1 MDIRDIARLSG
12 YGVGTVSRV
21 LNGHPNVSE
30 RARERVLAVVAEQG
44 YEPNGNARYLK
55 LQAKASIAVMVK
67 GASNLLFADLLERI
81 QARLEERGEECHA
94 VYLGEDEDEVR
105 EALSYSRTMHPKG
118 YLFLGGDPAC
128 FKRGFSGIRVP
139 SVLLTNSAAGFGFSN
154 LSSFSTD
161 DAAAAARVVDE
172 LVEAGHHRIGIIGG
186 NREIGQVSQIR
197 IQAAV
202 DRLAHHGISFDFDR
216 DYEPGHYTMDEG
228 YQAAVRLLMR
238 TSDITALFA
247 LSDVIAFGTLRAV
260 CDMGRRVP
268 DNISVAGFD
277 GIELSQFCI
286 PRLTTVRQ
294 DTARLAALGVD
305 TLLASIENRATPP
318 VHQHVPFTLYRRESV
333 RRLTPS
339 SRKG

>member
-1 MDIRDIARLSG
+1 M
-12 YGVGTVSRV
+12 
-21 LNGHPNVSE
+21 
-30 RARERVLAVVAEQG
+30 
-44 YEPNGNARYLK
+44 
-55 LQAKASIAVMVK
+55 
-67 GASNLLFADLLERI
+67 
-81 QARLEERGEECHA
+81 
-94 VYLGEDEDEVR
+94 YLGEDEDEVR

-172 LVEAGHHRIGIIGG
+172 LVEAGHRRIGIIGG

-305 TLLASIENRATPP
+305 TLLASIEDRATPP

>member
-1 MDIRDIARLSG
+1 M
-12 YGVGTVSRV
+12 
-21 LNGHPNVSE
+21 
-30 RARERVLAVVAEQG
+30 
-44 YEPNGNARYLK
+44 
-55 LQAKASIAVMVK
+55 
-67 GASNLLFADLLERI
+67 
-81 QARLEERGEECHA
+81 
-94 VYLGEDEDEVR
+94 
-105 EALSYSRTMHPKG
+105 
-118 YLFLGGDPAC
+118 
-128 FKRGFSGIRVP
+128 
-139 SVLLTNSAAGFGFSN
+139 
-154 LSSFSTD
+154 
-161 DAAAAARVVDE
+161 DE